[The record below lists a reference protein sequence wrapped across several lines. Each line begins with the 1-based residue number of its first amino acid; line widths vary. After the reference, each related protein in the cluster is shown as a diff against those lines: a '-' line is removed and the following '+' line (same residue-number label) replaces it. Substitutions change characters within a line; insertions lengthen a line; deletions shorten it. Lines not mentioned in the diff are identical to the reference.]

1 MRKQELIY
9 LHALCHLLRERL
21 AGDDDAPA
29 DPFSRYDDAT
39 VTPTGVHR
47 SKATHQA
54 AVFALLEGIVTV
66 LEEPDQSPANPS
78 QSVDSGRPD

>member
-1 MRKQELIY
+1 MRKQEFIY

-21 AGDDDAPA
+21 AGDDAPA

-66 LEEPDQSPANPS
+66 LEEPDGSPANPS
-78 QSVDSGRPD
+78 QSVDSGRQD